1 MHAGATLH
9 GMASPLILFR
19 IGQGTAAAG
28 LVLGASI
35 MLYASSRGSNGAI
48 PALVGVFVAFVLGA
62 CGALMGIVGMV
73 NDATMKQQG
82 LIALGLGIAAPVLT
96 IALMLALVPGSAF
109 RI

>member
-1 MHAGATLH
+1 
-9 GMASPLILFR
+9 MASPLILLR
-19 IGQGTAAAG
+19 VAQGTAAAG
-28 LVLGASI
+28 NVLGAGI

-62 CGALMGIVGMV
+62 CGALMGIVGLV
-73 NDATMKQQG
+73 NDAAMKQQG

-96 IALMLALVPGSAF
+96 IVLMFALVSSSAF

>member
-1 MHAGATLH
+1 M
-9 GMASPLILFR
+9 LFR
-19 IGQGTAAAG
+19 VAQGTAATG
-28 LVLGASI
+28 IVLGAGI

-48 PALVGVFVAFVLGA
+48 AALVAVFVAFVLGA

-82 LIALGLGIAAPVLT
+82 LIALGLGIAAPVLS
-96 IALMLALVPGSAF
+96 IALMFALVPSSAF